1 MEQSQPS
8 DLSFADFEA
17 IRMRAI
23 MGDGQATE
31 QLAAM
36 IRQDPAHFASMLD
49 MKAICLETMSR
60 ALSRGDE
67 LLKRD
72 IDEQFAERLKDFENL
87 KSGRPADAMQQMLVD
102 VAAITDLRAIALAAN
117 AQQPEYSEK
126 TSNAFM
132 AIANKARAAARI
144 VSRKLIQRPAPK
156 FGSGGPPLR
165 LKSKN
170 SISGAPPNWAAMNRA
185 AMNRVPPTGRRKKR
199 S

>member
-1 MEQSQPS
+1 MDQSQPS
-8 DLSFADFEA
+8 DLSYADFEA

-23 MGDGQATE
+23 MGDGEATAF
-31 QLAAM
+31 LAEM
-36 IRQDPAHFASMLD
+36 IRQKPADFAALLD

-72 IDEQFAERLKDFENL
+72 IDEQFAERLRDFENL

-102 VAAITDLRAIALAAN
+102 VAAITDLRAIALAAH

-126 TSNAFM
+126 TSEAFM
-132 AIANKARAAARI
+132 VIANKARAAARI
-144 VSRKLIQRPAPK
+144 VSGKLLRRPAPK

-165 LKSKN
+165 LKSRN
-170 SISGAPPNWAAMNRA
+170 RISGAPPNWAAMNR
-185 AMNRVPPTGRRKKR
+185 VPPMGRRKKG